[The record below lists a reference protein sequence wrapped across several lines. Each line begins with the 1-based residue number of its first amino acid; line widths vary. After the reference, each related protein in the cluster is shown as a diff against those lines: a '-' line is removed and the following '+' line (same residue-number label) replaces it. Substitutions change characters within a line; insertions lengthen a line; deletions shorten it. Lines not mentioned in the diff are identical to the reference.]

1 MLGFQMAGFDVRGV
15 DNDPQAC
22 KAARYLT
29 GAPVAQMDL
38 VAATPAELA
47 EFSPCP
53 TVVVL
58 SAPCQGNSKCL
69 PKKMSLTAKY
79 QDLNRLAEIVI
90 ELVANTARGPW
101 GKKPAVIFFE
111 NVSGIKARSNDVLDN
126 VRDTLRAL
134 GYVFNEQYHDCGE
147 IGGLAQHRERYLLMA
162 RDPEQCPAW
171 VLHPP
176 KQRVLGIAEVLGSL
190 PTPIPGSGAGG
201 PMHDLPRVSD
211 LNALR
216 LALIRAGKDWRDLPA
231 SVKIGANAAKHGGHY
246 GVMDDQR
253 PAATVLATARMDTG
267 KASTRDRRVQDDP
280 RVNPQ
285 IEPLPNRHA
294 GYMGV
299 QDDAHPAHAVIGSM
313 KGANAHGSLRDE
325 RVNPQVKDAGRFH
338 GAYGVTPQDEAAATV
353 TASADPKIARHAL
366 QDGRVN
372 VRYEEYGGTHN
383 GVLGVQDAHEP
394 ARTVISAQTIRSA
407 WGATDEGRVNVQRQ
421 LGEQAHKGALGV
433 QAAHQPART
442 VIGNQTSRN
451 AWGATSEG
459 RVQTSLPLRAGRQ
472 NGQLGVEASERQ
484 AHAVVATH
492 RTNVY
497 WSATDEGRVE
507 LAPRGERQN
516 GAFGVLASD
525 EPSRTI
531 RARVQGQN
539 QAVHVQ
545 DPRLPKAKPHSGG
558 YGVQSSDEPS
568 GTIIASADTTAGAFA
583 TQDERVTQDP
593 RLSYEPRAGSF
604 GITDA
609 QEPAQTVISRADTFH
624 GPNGA
629 DPRVEGSTRALG
641 SATTPTDLGQ
651 LLAGLLPSAPKKR
664 VASRG
669 RRRAAPEASDGRP
682 RKGWRMDGALFTPTH
697 RLVQTDE
704 GPCVE
709 WLGIGRRLD
718 LTRTQTPKRSEAHV
732 VILALDGTYHRP
744 LTTLELAVLQSFPAI
759 HQGDWLTFPG
769 TQAQQRK
776 LIGNAIPPAA
786 AYAVAVEVLAA
797 LKTTGL
803 GTVFAPSGREIWT
816 EGSTTY
822 HRLPC
827 GLALEISQ

>member
-22 KAARYLT
+22 EAARYLT

-79 QDLNRLAEIVI
+79 QDLNRLAELVI

-162 RDPEQCPAW
+162 RDPDQCPAW

-267 KASTRDRRVQDDP
+267 KASTRDRRVQNDP

-299 QDDAHPAHAVIGSM
+299 QDDTHPAHAVIGSM

-407 WGATDEGRVNVQRQ
+407 WGAT
-421 LGEQAHKGALGV
+421 
-433 QAAHQPART
+433 
-442 VIGNQTSRN
+442 
-451 AWGATSEG
+451 SEG
-459 RVQTSLPLRAGRQ
+459 RVS
-472 NGQLGVEASERQ
+472 
-484 AHAVVATH
+484 
-492 RTNVY
+492 
-497 WSATDEGRVE
+497 

-545 DPRLPKAKPHSGG
+545 DPRLPNAKPHSGG
-558 YGVQSSDEPS
+558 YGVQASDEPS

-593 RLSYEPRAGSF
+593 RLPYKPHAGSF

-609 QEPAQTVISRADTFH
+609 RQPAQTVISRADTFH
-624 GPNGA
+624 GPNIP
-629 DPRVEGSTRALG
+629 DPRTEGGASVKDRAQPETLG
-641 SATTPTDLGQ
+641 A
-651 LLAGLLPSAPKKR
+651 LLLGLLEEPIAKR
-664 VASRG
+664 PTRTTTRG
-669 RRRAAPEASDGRP
+669 RKEAASHTENGQP

-697 RLVQTDE
+697 RLVQTAD

-709 WLGIGRRLD
+709 WLGVGRRLD

-744 LTTLELAVLQSFPAI
+744 LTTLELAVLQSFPPI
-759 HQGDWLTFPG
+759 HAGAWLAFPG